1 MRLTLDRK
9 KYIILKTI
17 IWVGYLIFC
26 LYALDTFLK
35 SATLLYELILSAFII
50 ELSVIRFI
58 RSWYKNKKPSVL
70 DWFRITTFYSLLIN
84 YFFVMKDME
93 DGKLWKYQNIH
104 IDFSFAIPAL
114 ITILVGLLALDL
126 SEIIIKS
133 IKKRNRTPL
142 PQYKYTLRNKYL
154 LIIFGAII
162 LSVQLF
168 LMLDGKMGYG
178 TNTDYTASTAS
189 NFSFILQIISSLRIY
204 VLLVFGFLVFCFKK
218 EDRALKVS
226 YYIFVALFLVAAL
239 LSGMKENVFVL
250 VVVIAIPYFYAGN
263 TLSTKWLVVSG
274 LMLLVIYP
282 LNDSYRDL
290 LIRFPAMDKKD
301 AIGIAFVDT
310 YNSDFTD
317 IFKESSNKYSDRLSL
332 YPNLQYAIQLEPSWE
347 IYKNM
352 DRFPYLPISFLPRF
366 LVPSKPMSDTGMIL
380 NKFITGSDRSSQTA
394 TTFGWAYL
402 EGGIYFVFI
411 EFIILGIII
420 SLFQYSS
427 NRNSFLFL
435 LFLGDLTVS
444 MLKIEADIYFL
455 LATFIQDFTL
465 YFILTNLFV
474 KKTKLLT

>member
-1 MRLTLDRK
+1 MRLTLDSK
-9 KYIILKTI
+9 KYIILKAI
-17 IWVGYLIFC
+17 IWIGYLIFC

-70 DWFRITTFYSLLIN
+70 DWFRVTTFYSLLIN

-93 DGKLWKYQNIH
+93 DGKLWKYQN
-104 IDFSFAIPAL
+104 
-114 ITILVGLLALDL
+114 
-126 SEIIIKS
+126 IIKS

-162 LSVQLF
+162 LSVQLY

-189 NFSFILQIISSLRIY
+189 NFSFILQIINSLRIY

-218 EDRALKVS
+218 EDPALKVS

-274 LMLLVIYP
+274 LMLLIIYP
-282 LNDSYRDL
+282 LNDSYRNL

-411 EFIILGIII
+411 EFIILGIVI